1 MLSRYQ
7 KMVAGVEA
15 VQLERDGFQIYLKGE
30 TDQNEGQN

>member
-30 TDQNEGQN
+30 TDQNEGEN